1 MAKILI
7 LSETSKCFKPKMA
20 KISKCFES
28 EMTKI
33 SKCLD
38 NDVNKKLPRPSVMTI
53 AAALSRNMGVPSADY
68 IMPPI
73 PGFMAGAAGA
83 GSGLSAITHSVVR
96 NMPATEAAFCR
107 ATRVTLVGSMTPA
120 ASRFS

>member
-1 MAKILI
+1 MLGCRQAATGSNEHRQAATSSNGQQRARAFQVALLQNKKILPQSS
-7 LSETSKCFKPKMA
+7 LQM
-20 KISKCFES
+20 
-28 EMTKI
+28 
-33 SKCLD
+33 
-38 NDVNKKLPRPSVMTI
+38 I
-53 AAALSRNMGVPSADY
+53 AAVLSQNMGVPSADY

-83 GSGLSAITHSVVR
+83 GSGLSAMTHSVVR
-96 NMPATEAAFCR
+96 NIPATEAAFCR

>member
-1 MAKILI
+1 MAKIMN
-7 LSETSKCFKPKMA
+7 LSKTSKCSKAKMT
-20 KISKCFES
+20 KISKCFEL

-33 SKCLD
+33 SKCLN
-38 NDVNKKLPRPSVMTI
+38 NDVNKKLPQPSVRMI
-53 AAALSRNMGVPSADY
+53 AAALSQNMGVASADY

-73 PGFMAGAAGA
+73 PGFIAGAAGA
-83 GSGLSAITHSVVR
+83 GSGLSASTHSVVR
-96 NMPATEAAFCR
+96 NMPATDAAFCR

>member
-1 MAKILI
+1 MAKIMKM
-7 LSETSKCFKPKMA
+7 SKTSKCFKTKLT
-20 KISKCFES
+20 KTSKCFEP

-38 NDVNKKLPRPSVMTI
+38 NDVNKKLPQPSGMTI
-53 AAALSRNMGVPSADY
+53 AAALSQNMGVPSADY

>member
-7 LSETSKCFKPKMA
+7 LSETSKCFKPKMTET
-20 KISKCFES
+20 SKCFES

-38 NDVNKKLPRPSVMTI
+38 NDVNKKLPQPSVRMI
-53 AAALSRNMGVPSADY
+53 AAALSQNMGVPSADY

-73 PGFMAGAAGA
+73 PGFIAGAAGA
-83 GSGLSAITHSVVR
+83 GSGLSASTHSVVR
-96 NMPATEAAFCR
+96 NMPATDAAFCR
-107 ATRVTLVGSMTPA
+107 ATRVTLVGSITPA